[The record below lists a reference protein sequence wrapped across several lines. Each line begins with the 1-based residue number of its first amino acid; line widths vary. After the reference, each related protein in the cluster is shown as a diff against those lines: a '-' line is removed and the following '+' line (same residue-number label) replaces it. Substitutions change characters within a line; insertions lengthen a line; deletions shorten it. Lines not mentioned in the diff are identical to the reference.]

1 MTEIIEP
8 TVKELLERLEF
19 SLVEW
24 VEMVKDNP
32 TEMDVDEVLEL
43 VNEIA
48 KAAGALATMMEDDT

>member
-32 TEMDVDEVLEL
+32 TEMDVEEVLEL

>member
-32 TEMDVDEVLEL
+32 TEMDVEEVLCL
-43 VNEIA
+43 RSVIRIS
-48 KAAGALATMMEDDT
+48 KRKGRSG